1 MKFVV
6 LILLASIGCVN
17 GEMNFYFYFHCLVLY
32 PGQQKMMKIFGKVL
46 DVDLDEVTIGLEPV
60 SNFKCVDDC
69 FQTDGCIL
77 VFMNSGGKCFSFDF
91 NSTKKLTVV
100 ETKREE
106 GLMVAFKT
114 RFLLDQC
121 PAYDDMD
128 LLVTVGEDP
137 IPWIKNGNMY
147 TFEKCV
153 RDWKMYT
160 RENGVTV
167 CMQTFKEEI
176 YSLVNAIKRCDE
188 LGGYKLTGVQSK
200 EELQWIFDRRTS
212 TWHKNSGFW
221 INAKRLEEY
230 SRMNDT
236 HFNITDGYT
245 TLDQEFYRK
254 FADLS
259 GSNIGIIEDCL
270 LVCNA
275 APGFLIND
283 IQCSDYTYAK
293 GFVCGYQLV

>member
-1 MKFVV
+1 
-6 LILLASIGCVN
+6 
-17 GEMNFYFYFHCLVLY
+17 
-32 PGQQKMMKIFGKVL
+32 MMKIFGKVL
-46 DVDLDEVTIGLEPV
+46 GMDLDGT
-60 SNFKCVDDC
+60 VDYGRGERPTPDYLCIDGC
-69 FQTDGCIL
+69 FQHHSCIL
-77 VFMNSGGKCFSFDF
+77 AYMYTETQCVSYYL
-91 NSTKKLTVV
+91 NSTEKLTVV

-106 GLMVAFKT
+106 KLIVAFKT

-128 LLVTVGEDP
+128 LVVTIGVDP
-137 IPWIKNGNMY
+137 IPWIKNGSVY
-147 TFEKCV
+147 TFKKCV
-153 RDWKMYT
+153 GDWKMFN
-160 RENGVTV
+160 REDDVTV

-176 YSLVNAIKRCDE
+176 YSLVGAIKRCDE

-200 EELQWIFDRRTS
+200 EELQWIFDQRTS
-212 TWHKNSGFW
+212 TWHKNSGYW
-221 INAKRLEEY
+221 INAKRQDKCNG
-230 SRMNDT
+230 MNDT

-245 TLDQEFYRK
+245 TLDQEFYRNS
-254 FADLS
+254 ADLS